1 MTHNDKSNMTII
13 GGTRGLGRWFAEHLK
28 NDFNI
33 RITSRD
39 ESSGKP
45 VAEEIGV
52 EYSNNNIE
60 AIKDADIIVFSVPIE
75 HMVETI
81 REVAPYA
88 PEGSLLMDVTG
99 SLLMDVTSVKTEPAE
114 ALEKYAPEN
123 AEILPCHPMFGPRV
137 PTLKRQIIILTPIEN
152 RSPNWLPRV
161 KDYLDKTECEVV
173 ITTPNEHDK
182 YMSIVQGLTH
192 FSYISL
198 ASTIRK
204 LNINVKE
211 SRNFS
216 SPVYT
221 IMLDMVSRVV
231 YQNPYLYYS
240 IQKNNLETSNAR
252 EALIKES
259 IYLSNLIE
267 AGREDDFVK
276 SVVESAKH
284 LDGYEDALARSDK
297 AISMLT
303 QKSNVLAKS
312 IGKEVGL
319 KHQHS
324 ENVHMG
330 IVKEVGSKN
339 VILETGGNDEICFKL
354 SNVDIM
360 SENEVFEWKKDNLQ
374 LENFNLSVLLPSKC
388 DEKYLLEMFRNI
400 EPVIDVE
407 IIDVYNG
414 EQIDDSQTS
423 YTFHY
428 TVFEREEKDYVE
440 EFIEGIGG
448 TIRK

>member
-39 ESSGKP
+39 ENTGKP

-81 REVAPYA
+81 REVAPHA
-88 PEGSLLMDVTG
+88 PEG

-137 PTLKRQIIILTPIEN
+137 PTLQRQIIILTPIEN

-267 AGREDDFVK
+267 EGKEDDFVK

-284 LDGYEDALARSDK
+284 LDGHEDALARSDK

-303 QKSNVLAKS
+303 QKANVLAKS

-339 VILETGGNDEICFKL
+339 VILETGGSDEICFKL

-360 SENEVFEWKKDNLQ
+360 SDEEIFEWKKDNLQ
-374 LENFNLSVLLPSKC
+374 LEHFDLSVLLPSKC
-388 DEKYLLEMFRNI
+388 DEKHLLEMFRNI

-428 TVFEREEKDYVE
+428 TLFNKEDKEYVE

>member
-1 MTHNDKSNMTII
+1 MGMKMTHNDKSNMTII
-13 GGTRGLGRWFAEHLK
+13 GGTCGLGRWFAEHLK
-28 NDFNI
+28 DDFNI

-60 AIKDADIIVFSVPIE
+60 AIKDAAIIVFSVPIE

-81 REVAPYA
+81 KEVAPHA
-88 PEGSLLMDVTG
+88 PEG

-137 PTLKRQIIILTPIEN
+137 PTLQRQIIILTPIEN

-267 AGREDDFVK
+267 EGKEDDFVK

-284 LDGYEDALARSDK
+284 LDGHEDALARSDK

-303 QKSNVLAKS
+303 QKANVLAKS

-339 VILETGGNDEICFKL
+339 VILETGGSDEICFKL

-360 SENEVFEWKKDNLQ
+360 SDEEIFEWKKDKLQ
-374 LENFNLSVLLPSKC
+374 LEHFDLSVLLPSKC
-388 DEKYLLEMFRNI
+388 DEKHLLEMFRNI

-428 TVFEREEKDYVE
+428 SVFDRQEKDYVE

>member
-1 MTHNDKSNMTII
+1 MAQDDNRNMTII
-13 GGTRGLGRWFAEHLK
+13 GGTRGLGKWLAEHLK
-28 NDFNI
+28 DNFNI

-39 ESSGKP
+39 ESSGKLA
-45 VAEEIGV
+45 AEEIGV
-52 EYSNNNIE
+52 GYSNNNIE
-60 AIKDADIIVFSVPIE
+60 AIKDADIILFSVPIE

-81 REVAPYA
+81 REVAPHA
-88 PEGSLLMDVTG
+88 PEG
-99 SLLMDVTSVKTEPAE
+99 SLLMDVTSVKTEPSE
-114 ALEKYAPEN
+114 ALRKYAPEN

-137 PTLKRQIIILTPIEN
+137 PTLKRQIIVLTPIEN
-152 RSPNWLPRV
+152 RAPKWLPRV
-161 KDYLDKTECEVV
+161 KDFLEETECEVV
-173 ITTPNEHDK
+173 ITTPKEHDK

-204 LNINVKE
+204 LNISVKE

-240 IQKNNLETSNAR
+240 IQKNNRETSNAR

-267 AGREDDFVK
+267 EGDEEDFVK
-276 SVVESAKH
+276 NVVESAKH
-284 LDGYEDALARSDK
+284 LDGHEDALARSDK

-303 QKSNVLAKS
+303 QKANVLAKS

-330 IVKEVGSKN
+330 IVKEVGSKS
-339 VILETGGNDEICFKL
+339 VILETGGSDEICFKL

-360 SENEVFEWKKDNLQ
+360 SDDEIFEWKKSHLK
-374 LENFNLSVLLPSKC
+374 LEHFDLSALFPSKC
-388 DEKYLLEMFRNI
+388 DEKYLIEMFKNI
-400 EPVIDVE
+400 EPVLDVE
-407 IIDVYNG
+407 IVDVYNG
-414 EQIDDSQTS
+414 KQIDESITS

-428 TVFEREEKDYVE
+428 SLFDKKDKDYVE
-440 EFIEGIGG
+440 EYIEGIGG
-448 TIRK
+448 TIR

>member
-1 MTHNDKSNMTII
+1 MTII
-13 GGTRGLGRWFAEHLK
+13 GGTRGLGKWLAEHLK
-28 NDFNI
+28 NDFNM

-39 ESSGKP
+39 ESTGKP

-52 EYSNNNIE
+52 EYNSNNIE

-81 REVAPYA
+81 KEVAPHA
-88 PEGSLLMDVTG
+88 PEG

-123 AEILPCHPMFGPRV
+123 VEILPCHPMFGPRV

-267 AGREDDFVK
+267 EGKEDDFVK

-284 LDGYEDALARSDK
+284 LDGHEDALARSDK

-303 QKSNVLAKS
+303 QKSNILAKS

-339 VILETGGNDEICFKL
+339 VILETGNNDEICFKL

-407 IIDVYNG
+407 LIDVYNG

>member
-1 MTHNDKSNMTII
+1 MTNNDKSNMTII
-13 GGTRGLGRWFAEHLK
+13 GGTRGLGKWLAEHLK
-28 NDFNI
+28 NDFNM

-39 ESSGKP
+39 ESTGKP

-52 EYSNNNIE
+52 EYNSNNIE

-81 REVAPYA
+81 KEVAPHA
-88 PEGSLLMDVTG
+88 PEG

-123 AEILPCHPMFGPRV
+123 VEILPCHPMFGPRV

-267 AGREDDFVK
+267 EGKEDDFVK

-284 LDGYEDALARSDK
+284 LDGHEDALARSDK

-339 VILETGGNDEICFKL
+339 VILETGNNDEICFKL

-428 TVFEREEKDYVE
+428 TLFNKEDKEYVE

>member
-1 MTHNDKSNMTII
+1 MKMAQDDNSNMTII
-13 GGTRGLGRWFAEHLK
+13 GGTRGLGRWLAEHLN

-60 AIKDADIIVFSVPIE
+60 AIKDADIILFSVPIE

-81 REVAPYA
+81 REVAPHA
-88 PEGSLLMDVTG
+88 PEG
-99 SLLMDVTSVKTEPAE
+99 SLLMDVTSVKTAPSE
-114 ALEKYAPEN
+114 ALRKYAPEN

-137 PTLKRQIIILTPIEN
+137 PTLKRQIIVLTPIEN
-152 RSPNWLPRV
+152 RAPKWLPRV
-161 KDYLDKTECEVV
+161 KNFLEETECEVV
-173 ITTPNEHDK
+173 ITTPKEHDK

-240 IQKNNLETSNAR
+240 IQKNNTETSNAR

-267 AGREDDFVK
+267 EGDEEDFVK
-276 SVVESAKH
+276 NVVESAKH
-284 LDGYEDALARSDK
+284 LDGHEDALARSDK

-303 QKSNVLAKS
+303 QKSNVLSKS

-339 VILETGGNDEICFKL
+339 VILETGGSDEICFKL

-360 SENEVFEWKKDNLQ
+360 SENEIFEWKKDNLQ
-374 LENFNLSVLLPSKC
+374 LEHFNLSVMFPSKC
-388 DEKYLLEMFRNI
+388 DEKYLIEMFKNI

-414 EQIDDSQTS
+414 QQIGNSQTS

-428 TVFEREEKDYVE
+428 TVFNKEDKQYVE

>member
-60 AIKDADIIVFSVPIE
+60 AIKDADIIIFSVPIE
-75 HMVETI
+75 YMVETI
-81 REVAPYA
+81 KEVAPHA
-88 PEGSLLMDVTG
+88 PEG
-99 SLLMDVTSVKTEPAE
+99 SLLMDVTSVKTDPAE
-114 ALEKYAPEN
+114 ALEKYAPKN

-152 RSPNWLPRV
+152 RSPKWLPRV
-161 KDYLDKTECEVV
+161 KDYLDKTDCEVV

-267 AGREDDFVK
+267 EGKEDDFVK

-284 LDGYEDALARSDK
+284 LDGHEDALARSDK

-303 QKSNVLAKS
+303 QKANVLAKS

-330 IVKEVGSKN
+330 IVKEVGTKN
-339 VILETGGNDEICFKL
+339 VILETGSNDEICFKL
-354 SNVDIM
+354 SNIDIM
-360 SENEVFEWKKDNLQ
+360 SENEIFEWKKDNLQ
-374 LENFNLSVLLPSKC
+374 LEHFDLSVLLPSKC
-388 DEKYLLEMFRNI
+388 DEKHLLEMFKNI

-407 IIDVYNG
+407 IVDVYG
-414 EQIDDSQTS
+414 GAQIDDSQKS

-428 TVFEREEKDYVE
+428 TLFKREDKDYVE

-448 TIRK
+448 TIR

>member
-1 MTHNDKSNMTII
+1 MTNNDKSNMTII
-13 GGTRGLGRWFAEHLK
+13 GGTRGLGKWLAEHLK
-28 NDFNI
+28 NDFNM

-39 ESSGKP
+39 ESTGKP

-52 EYSNNNIE
+52 EYNSNNIE

-81 REVAPYA
+81 KEVAPHA
-88 PEGSLLMDVTG
+88 PEG
-99 SLLMDVTSVKTEPAE
+99 SLLMDVTSVKTDPAE
-114 ALEKYAPEN
+114 ALEKYAPKN

-267 AGREDDFVK
+267 EGKEDDFVK

-284 LDGYEDALARSDK
+284 LDGHEDALARSDK

-303 QKSNVLAKS
+303 QKANVLAKS

-339 VILETGGNDEICFKL
+339 VILETGNNDEICFKL

-360 SENEVFEWKKDNLQ
+360 SENEIFEWKKDNLQ
-374 LENFNLSVLLPSKC
+374 LEHFDLSVLLPSKC
-388 DEKYLLEMFRNI
+388 DEKHLLEMFKNI

-407 IIDVYNG
+407 IVDVYDG
-414 EQIDDSQTS
+414 EQIDDSQKS

-428 TVFEREEKDYVE
+428 TLFKREDKDYVE

-448 TIRK
+448 TIR

>member
-1 MTHNDKSNMTII
+1 MTNNDKSNMTII
-13 GGTRGLGRWFAEHLK
+13 GGTRGLGKWLAEHLK
-28 NDFNI
+28 NDFNM

-39 ESSGKP
+39 ESTGKP

-52 EYSNNNIE
+52 EYNSNNIE

-81 REVAPYA
+81 KEVAPHA
-88 PEGSLLMDVTG
+88 PEG

-123 AEILPCHPMFGPRV
+123 VEILPCHPMFGPRV

-152 RSPNWLPRV
+152 RSPTWLPRV

-267 AGREDDFVK
+267 EGKEDDFVK

-284 LDGYEDALARSDK
+284 LDGHEDALARSDK

-303 QKSNVLAKS
+303 QKSNILAKS

-339 VILETGGNDEICFKL
+339 VILETGNNDEICFKL

-428 TVFEREEKDYVE
+428 TLFNKEDKEYVE

>member
-60 AIKDADIIVFSVPIE
+60 AIKDADIIIFSVPIE

-81 REVAPYA
+81 REVAPHA
-88 PEGSLLMDVTG
+88 PEG

-114 ALEKYAPEN
+114 ALKKYAPEN

-161 KDYLDKTECEVV
+161 KDYLDKTDCEVV

-267 AGREDDFVK
+267 EGKEDDFVK
-276 SVVESAKH
+276 SIVESAKH
-284 LDGYEDALARSDK
+284 LDGHEDALARSDK

-319 KHQHS
+319 KHQHI
-324 ENVHMG
+324 HRQ
-330 IVKEVGSKN
+330 GSG
-339 VILETGGNDEICFKL
+339 LEAPAL
-354 SNVDIM
+354 
-360 SENEVFEWKKDNLQ
+360 
-374 LENFNLSVLLPSKC
+374 
-388 DEKYLLEMFRNI
+388 
-400 EPVIDVE
+400 
-407 IIDVYNG
+407 
-414 EQIDDSQTS
+414 
-423 YTFHY
+423 
-428 TVFEREEKDYVE
+428 
-440 EFIEGIGG
+440 
-448 TIRK
+448 

>member
-13 GGTRGLGRWFAEHLK
+13 GGTRGLGKWFAEHLK

-39 ESSGKP
+39 ENTGKP
-45 VAEEIGV
+45 VADEIGV

-60 AIKDADIIVFSVPIE
+60 AIKDADIIIFSVPIE
-75 HMVETI
+75 YMMETI
-81 REVAPYA
+81 KEVAPHA
-88 PEGSLLMDVTG
+88 PEG

-161 KDYLDKTECEVV
+161 KDYLDKTDCEVV

-252 EALIKES
+252 DALIKES

-267 AGREDDFVK
+267 EGKEDDFVK

-284 LDGYEDALARSDK
+284 LDGHEDALARSDK

-388 DEKYLLEMFRNI
+388 DKKYLLEMFRNI

-428 TVFEREEKDYVE
+428 IVFEREDKQYVE

>member
-1 MTHNDKSNMTII
+1 MDRRLNMENEDKRNMTIL
-13 GGTRGLGRWFAEHLK
+13 GGTRGLGKWLAEHLK

-39 ESSGKP
+39 ASTGKP
-45 VAEEIGV
+45 VADEIGV
-52 EYSNNNIE
+52 EYSDDNIE
-60 AIKDADIIVFSVPIE
+60 AIRDADIIVFSVPIE
-75 HMVETI
+75 YMVDAI
-81 REVAPYA
+81 KEVAPYA
-88 PEGSLLMDVTG
+88 PEGSLLMDVA
-99 SLLMDVTSVKTEPAE
+99 SVKTEPAE

-137 PTLKRQIIILTPIEN
+137 PTLKRQIIVLTPIEN
-152 RSPNWLPRV
+152 RSDKWLPHV
-161 KDYLDKTECEVV
+161 KNYLDKSDCEVV

-204 LNINVKE
+204 LNINVKK

-221 IMLDMVSRVV
+221 IMLDMVSRIV

-240 IQKNNLETSNAR
+240 IQKNNVETSNAR

-259 IYLSNLIE
+259 IYLSNLIDE
-267 AGREDDFVK
+267 GKEDDFVK
-276 SVVESAKH
+276 SMVESAKH
-284 LDGYEDALARSDK
+284 LDGYEDALARSDQ

-303 QKSNVLAKS
+303 QKSNVLEKS
-312 IGKEVGL
+312 MGKEVGL
-319 KHQHS
+319 KHHHS
-324 ENVHMG
+324 ENVHLG
-330 IVKEVGSKN
+330 IVKEVTAKS
-339 VILETGGNDEICFKL
+339 VILEAADNTETCLKL
-354 SNVDIM
+354 SNVDIL
-360 SENEVFEWKKDNLQ
+360 SEDEIFEWKKNNFK
-374 LENFNLSVLLPSKC
+374 LEQFDLSVLFPSKT
-388 DEKYLLEMFRNI
+388 DEKHLIEMFKNI
-400 EPVIDVE
+400 KPVIDVE
-407 IIDVYNG
+407 IVDVYNG

-428 TVFEREEKDYVE
+428 TLFEREEKDYVE

-448 TIRK
+448 IIRQ

>member
-13 GGTRGLGRWFAEHLK
+13 GGTRGLGKWLAEHLK

-45 VAEEIGV
+45 IADEIDV
-52 EYSNNNIE
+52 EYSNDNIE
-60 AIKDADIIVFSVPIE
+60 AIKDADIIIFSVPIE

-81 REVAPYA
+81 KEVAPHA
-88 PEGSLLMDVTG
+88 PEG

-161 KDYLDKTECEVV
+161 KDYLDKTDCEVV

-267 AGREDDFVK
+267 EGKEDDFVK

-284 LDGYEDALARSDK
+284 LDGHEDALARSDK

-414 EQIDDSQTS
+414 EQIDDSLTS

-428 TVFEREEKDYVE
+428 TVFEREDKQYVE

>member
-1 MTHNDKSNMTII
+1 MTDNDKSNMTII
-13 GGTRGLGRWFAEHLK
+13 GGTRGLGKWLAEHLK
-28 NDFNI
+28 NNFNI

-39 ESSGKP
+39 ASTGKP

-52 EYSNNNIE
+52 EYSDDNIE
-60 AIKDADIIVFSVPIE
+60 SIKDADIIVFSVPIE
-75 HMVETI
+75 YMVDTI
-81 REVAPYA
+81 KEVAPHA
-88 PEGSLLMDVTG
+88 PEGSLLMDVA
-99 SLLMDVTSVKTEPAE
+99 SVKTEPAD

-137 PTLKRQIIILTPIEN
+137 PTLKRQIIVLTPIEN
-152 RSPNWLPRV
+152 RAPKWLPRV
-161 KDYLDKTECEVV
+161 NDFLEKSECEVV
-173 ITTPNEHDK
+173 FTTPNEHDK

-204 LNINVKE
+204 LNINVKK

-221 IMLDMVSRVV
+221 IMLDMVSRIV

-240 IQKNNLETSNAR
+240 IQKNNIETSNAR

-259 IYLSNLIE
+259 IYLSNLIDE
-267 AGREDDFVK
+267 GREDDFVK

-303 QKSNVLAKS
+303 QKSNVLSKS

-324 ENVHMG
+324 ENVHLG

-339 VILETGGNDEICFKL
+339 VILETADNTETCLKL
-354 SNVDIM
+354 SNVDIL
-360 SENEVFEWKKDNLQ
+360 SEDEVFEWKKNNFK
-374 LENFNLSVLLPSKC
+374 LEHFNLSVLFPSKS
-388 DEKYLLEMFRNI
+388 DEKYLIEMFKNI
-400 EPVIDVE
+400 EPVVDVE

-423 YTFHY
+423 YTFRY
-428 TVFEREEKDYVE
+428 SLFERQEKDYVE
-440 EFIEGIGG
+440 EYIEGIGG
-448 TIRK
+448 TIR

>member
-1 MTHNDKSNMTII
+1 MGMKMTHNDKSNMTII
-13 GGTRGLGRWFAEHLK
+13 GGTRGLGKWLAEHLK
-28 NDFNI
+28 DDFNI

-39 ESSGKP
+39 ASTGKP
-45 VAEEIGV
+45 VADEIGV
-52 EYSNNNIE
+52 EYSDNNIE
-60 AIKDADIIVFSVPIE
+60 SIKDADIVVFSVPIE
-75 HMVETI
+75 YMVDTI
-81 REVAPYA
+81 KEVAPHA
-88 PEGSLLMDVTG
+88 PEGSLLMDVA
-99 SLLMDVTSVKTEPAE
+99 SIKTAPAE

-123 AEILPCHPMFGPRV
+123 VEILPCHPMFGPRV
-137 PTLKRQIIILTPIEN
+137 PTLKRQIIVLTPIEN
-152 RSPNWLPRV
+152 RDPNWLPHV
-161 KDYLDKTECEVV
+161 KDYLNKSECEVV

-182 YMSIVQGLTH
+182 YMSIGQGLTH

-267 AGREDDFVK
+267 EGKEDDFVK

-303 QKSNVLAKS
+303 QKSNVLSKS

-330 IVKEVGSKN
+330 IVKEVGAKN

-360 SENEVFEWKKDNLQ
+360 SENEIFEWKKDNLQ
-374 LENFNLSVLLPSKC
+374 LEHFDLSVLLPSKC
-388 DEKYLLEMFRNI
+388 DEKHLLEMFKNI

-407 IIDVYNG
+407 IVDVYDG
-414 EQIDDSQTS
+414 EQIDDSQKS

-428 TVFEREEKDYVE
+428 TLFKREDKDYVE

-448 TIRK
+448 TIR

>member
-1 MTHNDKSNMTII
+1 MAQDDNRNMTII
-13 GGTRGLGRWFAEHLK
+13 GGTRGLGRWLAEHLN

-39 ESSGKP
+39 ESSGKLA
-45 VAEEIGV
+45 AEEIGV
-52 EYSNNNIE
+52 GYSNNNIE
-60 AIKDADIIVFSVPIE
+60 AIKDADIILFSVPIE
-75 HMVETI
+75 HMGETI
-81 REVAPYA
+81 REVAPHA
-88 PEGSLLMDVTG
+88 PEG
-99 SLLMDVTSVKTEPAE
+99 SLLMDVTSVKTEPSE
-114 ALEKYAPEN
+114 ALRKYAPEN

-137 PTLKRQIIILTPIEN
+137 PTLKRQIIVLTPIEN
-152 RSPNWLPRV
+152 RAPKWLPRV
-161 KDYLDKTECEVV
+161 KDFLEETECEVV
-173 ITTPNEHDK
+173 ITTPKEHDK

-204 LNINVKE
+204 LNISVKE

-240 IQKNNLETSNAR
+240 IQKNNRETSNAR
-252 EALIKES
+252 ETLINES

-267 AGREDDFVK
+267 EGDEEDFVK
-276 SVVESAKH
+276 NVVESAKH
-284 LDGYEDALARSDK
+284 LDGHEDALARSDK

-303 QKSNVLAKS
+303 QKANVLAKS

-330 IVKEVGSKN
+330 IVKEVGSKS
-339 VILETGGNDEICFKL
+339 VILETGGSDEICFKL

-360 SENEVFEWKKDNLQ
+360 SDDEIFEWKKSHLK
-374 LENFNLSVLLPSKC
+374 LEHFDLSALFPSKC
-388 DEKYLLEMFRNI
+388 DEKYLIEMFKNI
-400 EPVIDVE
+400 EPVLDVE
-407 IIDVYNG
+407 IVDVYNG
-414 EQIDDSQTS
+414 EQIDESITS

-428 TVFEREEKDYVE
+428 SLFDKKDKDYVE
-440 EFIEGIGG
+440 EYIEGIGG
-448 TIRK
+448 TIR

>member
-1 MTHNDKSNMTII
+1 MKMAQDDNRNMTII
-13 GGTRGLGRWFAEHLK
+13 GGTRGLGKWLAEHLK
-28 NDFNI
+28 DNFNI

-39 ESSGKP
+39 ESSGKLA
-45 VAEEIGV
+45 AEEIGV

-60 AIKDADIIVFSVPIE
+60 AIKDADIILFSVPIE

-81 REVAPYA
+81 REVAPHA
-88 PEGSLLMDVTG
+88 PEG
-99 SLLMDVTSVKTEPAE
+99 SLLMDVTSVKTEPSE
-114 ALEKYAPEN
+114 ALRKYAPEN

-211 SRNFS
+211 ARNFS

-267 AGREDDFVK
+267 EGKEDDFVK

-303 QKSNVLAKS
+303 QKSNVLSKS

-330 IVKEVGSKN
+330 IVKEVGAKN
-339 VILETGGNDEICFKL
+339 VILDTGGNDEICFKL

-360 SENEVFEWKKDNLQ
+360 SENEIFEWKKNNLK
-374 LENFNLSVLLPSKC
+374 LEYFNLSVLFPSNC
-388 DEKYLLEMFRNI
+388 NEKYLIEMFKNI
-400 EPVIDVE
+400 EPVIDVK
-407 IIDVYNG
+407 IVDVYNG
-414 EQIDDSQTS
+414 EHIDDSQTS

-428 TVFEREEKDYVE
+428 SVFDRQEKDYVE

>member
-1 MTHNDKSNMTII
+1 MTDNDKSNMTII
-13 GGTRGLGRWFAEHLK
+13 GGTRGLGKWLAEHLK
-28 NDFNI
+28 NNFNI

-45 VAEEIGV
+45 IADEIDV
-52 EYSNNNIE
+52 EYSNDNIE
-60 AIKDADIIVFSVPIE
+60 AIKDADIIIFSVPIE

-81 REVAPYA
+81 KEVAPHA
-88 PEGSLLMDVTG
+88 PEG

-137 PTLKRQIIILTPIEN
+137 PTLQRQIIILTPIEN

-221 IMLDMVSRVV
+221 IMLDMVSRIV

-267 AGREDDFVK
+267 EGREDDFVN

-284 LDGYEDALARSDK
+284 LDGHEDALARSDK

-303 QKSNVLAKS
+303 QKSNVLSKS

-330 IVKEVGSKN
+330 IVKEVCSKS

-360 SENEVFEWKKDNLQ
+360 SENEIFEWKKDNLQ
-374 LENFNLSVLLPSKC
+374 LEHFNLSVLLPSKC
-388 DEKYLLEMFRNI
+388 DEKHLLEMFKNI

-407 IIDVYNG
+407 IVDVYDG
-414 EQIDDSQTS
+414 EQIDDSQKS

-428 TVFEREEKDYVE
+428 TVFDRQEKDYVE

-448 TIRK
+448 TIR

>member
-1 MTHNDKSNMTII
+1 MANEDKSNMTII
-13 GGTRGLGRWFAEHLK
+13 GGTRGLGKWFAEHLR

-60 AIKDADIIVFSVPIE
+60 AIKDADIIIFSVPIE

-81 REVAPYA
+81 KEVAPHA
-88 PEGSLLMDVTG
+88 PEG

-276 SVVESAKH
+276 SVVESARH
-284 LDGYEDALARSDK
+284 LDGHEDALARSDK

-324 ENVHMG
+324 ENIHMG
-330 IVKEVGSKN
+330 IVKEVSAKS

-354 SNVDIM
+354 SNVDIL
-360 SENEVFEWKKDNLQ
+360 SDDEIFEWKKDNLQ
-374 LENFNLSVLLPSKC
+374 LEHFNLSVLFPSKC
-388 DEKYLLEMFRNI
+388 DDRYLIEMFKNI
-400 EPVIDVE
+400 EPVLDVE

-428 TVFEREEKDYVE
+428 TVFNREEKDYVE

>member
-13 GGTRGLGRWFAEHLK
+13 GGTRGLGKWLAEHLK

-39 ESSGKP
+39 ENTGKP

-52 EYSNNNIE
+52 EYSNDNIE
-60 AIKDADIIVFSVPIE
+60 AIKDADIIIFSVPIE

-81 REVAPYA
+81 KEVAPHA
-88 PEGSLLMDVTG
+88 PEG

-137 PTLKRQIIILTPIEN
+137 PTLQRQIIILTPIEN

-221 IMLDMVSRVV
+221 IMLDMVSRIV

-259 IYLSNLIE
+259 IYLSNLIDE
-267 AGREDDFVK
+267 GREDDFVN

-284 LDGYEDALARSDK
+284 LDGHEDALARSDK

-303 QKSNVLAKS
+303 QKSNVLSKS

-330 IVKEVGSKN
+330 IVKEVGSKS

-360 SENEVFEWKKDNLQ
+360 SENEIFEWKKDNLQ
-374 LENFNLSVLLPSKC
+374 LEHFNLSVLLPSKC
-388 DEKYLLEMFRNI
+388 DEKHLLEMFKNI

-407 IIDVYNG
+407 IVDVYDG
-414 EQIDDSQTS
+414 EQIDDS
-423 YTFHY
+423 
-428 TVFEREEKDYVE
+428 
-440 EFIEGIGG
+440 
-448 TIRK
+448 

>member
-1 MTHNDKSNMTII
+1 MANEDKSNMTII
-13 GGTRGLGRWFAEHLK
+13 GGTRGLGKWFAEHLR

-60 AIKDADIIVFSVPIE
+60 AIKDADIIIFSVPIE

-81 REVAPYA
+81 KEVAPHA
-88 PEGSLLMDVTG
+88 PEG

-152 RSPNWLPRV
+152 RSPTWLPRV
-161 KDYLDKTECEVV
+161 KDYLDKSECEVV

-267 AGREDDFVK
+267 EGKEDDFVK

-284 LDGYEDALARSDK
+284 LDGHEDALARSDK

-339 VILETGGNDEICFKL
+339 VILETGNNDEICFKL

-414 EQIDDSQTS
+414 EQIDDSLTS

-428 TVFEREEKDYVE
+428 TVFEREDKQYVE

>member
-81 REVAPYA
+81 KEVAPHA
-88 PEGSLLMDVTG
+88 PEG

-123 AEILPCHPMFGPRV
+123 VEILPCHPMFGPRV
-137 PTLKRQIIILTPIEN
+137 PTLKRQIIILTPVEN
-152 RSPNWLPRV
+152 RSNNWLPRV

-267 AGREDDFVK
+267 EGKEDDFVK

-284 LDGYEDALARSDK
+284 LDGHEDALARSDK

-303 QKSNVLAKS
+303 QKSNILAKS

-428 TVFEREEKDYVE
+428 TVFEREDKQYVE